1 MNIQILS
8 TSIREGRKSHRVALY
23 IQNWIKE
30 NTSHETSIIDLKEL
44 NFPLFDER
52 YMFQDNPSEKVTQFS
67 HDIKEADALFIVTP
81 EYNGSFPA
89 SLKNVIDLLF
99 EEWQNKP
106 ISLALVSSG
115 IFAGM
120 QVTKDLVFAM
130 YRIGAYV
137 TKSRL
142 HVGQVEE
149 NFSEEG
155 EALGN
160 QEIYEKSMELC
171 IAQLENFAS
180 LNK

>member
-52 YMFQDNPSEKVTQFS
+52 YKFLENPDEKVTQFRNEMN
-67 HDIKEADALFIVTP
+67 DADALFIVTP

-106 ISLALVSSG
+106 ISLAPVSG
-115 IFAGM
+115 GLFAGM
-120 QVTKDLVFAM
+120 QVTKDLVFAL
-130 YRIGAYV
+130 YRIGAYI

-142 HVGQVEE
+142 HVGQVAE
-149 NFSEEG
+149 NFNEKG
-155 EALGN
+155 HAVGD
-160 QEIYEKSMELC
+160 QEIYEKSMKLC
-171 IAQLENFAS
+171 IAQLEKFAS